1 MREGEGKFFA
11 RILSSFRLAITW
23 PERPASYADDA
34 LTPSGLLGGRERERE
49 NISCTPPRLAL
60 IISGQTK
67 KSIFSEC
74 ERMEMS
80 NFTRAIYFICRINA
94 ITVMIRATLER
105 EFYVLRNNLIY
116 E

>member
-11 RILSSFRLAITW
+11 RNPRSDSPLPGPRDQPATLMMLSHRRDFW
-23 PERPASYADDA
+23 
-34 LTPSGLLGGRERERE
+34 GGRKRERE
-49 NISCTPPRLAL
+49 NISCILPRLAL

>member
-1 MREGEGKFFA
+1 MRRDEGGRGE
-11 RILSSFRLAITW
+11 ILCAESSFRLAITW

-34 LTPSGLLGGRERERE
+34 LTPSEPGGGKERER
-49 NISCTPPRLAL
+49 IYLAPRLAL

-80 NFTRAIYFICRINA
+80 NFTRGIYFICRINA